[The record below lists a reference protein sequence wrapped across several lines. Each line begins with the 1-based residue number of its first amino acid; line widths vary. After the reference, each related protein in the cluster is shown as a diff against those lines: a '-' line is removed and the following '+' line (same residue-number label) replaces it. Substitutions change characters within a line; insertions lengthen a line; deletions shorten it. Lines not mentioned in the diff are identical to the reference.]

1 VSAVKR
7 LQVILSIL
15 YWLVVGSVLWLGYV
29 GDEQIDQASKTP
41 VTHSAAFDTMAALG
55 LAAVVY
61 AIVCAVWW
69 AATRLTRRAT

>member
-1 VSAVKR
+1 MKR

-41 VTHSAAFDTMAALG
+41 VTHSAVRCMIYIAEVFLVGVTLG
-55 LAAVVY
+55 FISAQAPLEFGS
-61 AIVCAVWW
+61 
-69 AATRLTRRAT
+69 THG